1 MMGDTFTLLF
11 AKRIKFFK
19 KARKGTKKI
28 KNIYCFLKKSPFIR
42 SKDKS
47 VY

>member
-28 KNIYCFLKKSPFIR
+28 KKHLLFFKKI
-42 SKDKS
+42 S
-47 VY
+47 VYTFER